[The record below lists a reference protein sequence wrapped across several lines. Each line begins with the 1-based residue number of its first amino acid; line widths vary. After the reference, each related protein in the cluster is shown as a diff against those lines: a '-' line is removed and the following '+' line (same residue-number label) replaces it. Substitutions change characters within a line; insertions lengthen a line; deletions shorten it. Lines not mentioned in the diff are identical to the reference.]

1 MNAGIDFEAAVR
13 HLGTADDVL
22 PRVIEVVGPPKLREA
37 APSAFQALAR
47 SIVFQ
52 QLSGKAAGTILGR
65 LIALFGEA
73 DDSIHGFF
81 PTPEQLL
88 AADEETLRSAGVSR
102 QKAAALHD
110 LAAHFTDGQLS
121 TDQFVSWGDDE
132 IIAHLTRVRGVG
144 VWTAQM
150 FLMFQLLRPDVLPT
164 ADVGLNRA
172 MQRLY
177 GLDAPPKPPEIEEI
191 GAPWHPWATIACWY
205 LWRSED
211 VPPELWASP

>member
-1 MNAGIDFEAAVR
+1 MNAGIDLEAALR
-13 HLGTADDVL
+13 HLGGADDVL
-22 PRVIEVVGPPKLREA
+22 PRVIEVVGPPKLPE
-37 APSAFQALAR
+37 PSPTAFQALAR

-65 LIALFGEA
+65 LIALFREA

-81 PTPEQLL
+81 PTSEQLL

-102 QKAAALHD
+102 QKAASLHD
-110 LAAHFTDGQLS
+110 LAAHFADGQLS
-121 TDQFVSWGDDE
+121 TDQFTSWGDDE

-211 VPPELWASP
+211 VPPELWTSP